1 SIRAAKVG
9 REPVFGACPCRG
21 RARSQVPEVRS
32 TMPDPGS
39 IPHTFDAAAKIAGDA
54 LSFDDVLLVP
64 RFSDVHPR
72 AVETRTTLVRGI
84 ELQIPIA
91 SSAMDTV
98 SEARLC
104 VALAREGGIGF
115 IHKNLAP
122 EAQAAQVDLVKRSE
136 SGMIT
141 DPVSLPPTATV
152 QDALD
157 LMAKFR
163 FSGVPIVEGRK
174 LVGILTNR
182 DLRFVEDT
190 RV

>member
-1 SIRAAKVG
+1 
-9 REPVFGACPCRG
+9 
-21 RARSQVPEVRS
+21 
-32 TMPDPGS
+32 MPDPQGPS
-39 IPHTFDAAAKIAGDA
+39 ARTRDGAEPRIAGLA

-72 AVETRTTLVRGI
+72 SVETRTLVARGI
-84 ELQIPIA
+84 ELNVPIT

-104 VALAREGGIGF
+104 VALAREGGLGF
-115 IHKNLAP
+115 VHKNMTPA
-122 EAQAAQVDLVKRSE
+122 EQAAQVDLVKRSE

-152 QDALD
+152 QQALD

-163 FSGVPIVEGRK
+163 FSGVPIVEGRR

-190 RV
+190 RVPVRDLMTSEGLVT